1 MKTPPHWSPDSGKL
15 SITARNLLA
24 ANKSYREHTSAYWPN
39 KGIKGHELQ
48 KIYGKIVAS
57 DRTLA
62 GEASPDNDSNNT
74 DNKATGGIKTSP
86 SQD

>member
-1 MKTPPHWSPDSGKL
+1 MKIRLRWNPDSGK
-15 SITARNLLA
+15 SAKIFRVIQH
-24 ANKSYREHTSAYWPN
+24 ANVSHREHTSAYWPN

-74 DNKATGGIKTSP
+74 DNKATGGIKASP

>member
-1 MKTPPHWSPDSGKL
+1 MYVTLTKP
-15 SITARNLLA
+15 
-24 ANKSYREHTSAYWPN
+24 YREHTSAYWPN

-74 DNKATGGIKTSP
+74 DNKATGGIKMSP